1 MRKALLVAAAL
12 VATPAFAQGAA
23 GSAGGIQDIVMSR
36 VPFVFI
42 LVIMWVMIIRPQ
54 RQRQKTHDEMIK
66 NLRRGDVVVTSGG
79 IVGKVVKVGAEA
91 EVEVEIAEG
100 VKVRVVRSTIGEVRA
115 KGEPVK
121 AEA

>member
-1 MRKALLVAAAL
+1 MFV
-12 VATPAFAQGAA
+12 TPAFAQGAA
-23 GSAGGIQDIVMSR
+23 AAPGGVQDVIMSL

-54 RQRQKTHDEMIK
+54 RQRQKAHEELIK
-66 NLRRGDVVVTSGG
+66 NLRRGDVVVTAGG
-79 IVGKVVKVGAEA
+79 VIGKVAKVVNDA

-100 VKVRVVRSTIGEVRA
+100 VRIRVVRSTIGEIRA

-121 AEA
+121 TEG

>member
-1 MRKALLVAAAL
+1 MFV
-12 VATPAFAQGAA
+12 TPAFAQGAA
-23 GSAGGIQDIVMSR
+23 AAAPGGINDVLMSL

-54 RQRQKTHDEMIK
+54 RQRQKAHDELVK
-66 NLRRGDVVVTSGG
+66 NLRRGDVVVTAGG
-79 IVGKVVKVGAEA
+79 LIAKVVKVLNDT

-121 AEA
+121 TEG

>member
-1 MRKALLVAAAL
+1 MFV
-12 VATPAFAQGAA
+12 TPAFAQGVA
-23 GSAGGIQDIVMSR
+23 GASAGGVQDVIMSL

-54 RQRQKTHDEMIK
+54 RQRQKAHEELVK
-66 NLRRGDVVVTSGG
+66 NLRRGDIVVTGG
-79 IVGKVVKVGAEA
+79 GFIAKVLKVVNDT

-100 VKVRVVRSTIGEVRA
+100 VKARVVRSTIGEVRA

-121 AEA
+121 TANE

>member
-1 MRKALLVAAAL
+1 MFV
-12 VATPAFAQGAA
+12 TPAFAQGAA
-23 GSAGGIQDIVMSR
+23 AAPGGIQDVLMSL

>member
-1 MRKALLVAAAL
+1 MFV
-12 VATPAFAQGAA
+12 TPAFAQGAA
-23 GSAGGIQDIVMSR
+23 AAPGGAQDVIMSL

-54 RQRQKTHDEMIK
+54 RQRQKAHDEMVK

-79 IVGKVVKVGAEA
+79 IIAKVVKVVTDT
-91 EVEVEIAEG
+91 EVEIEIAEG
-100 VKVRVVRSTIGEVRA
+100 VKIRVVRSTIGEIRA

-121 AEA
+121 AANE

>member
-1 MRKALLVAAAL
+1 MFV
-12 VATPAFAQGAA
+12 TPAFAQGAA
-23 GSAGGIQDIVMSR
+23 AAPGGAGDILMSL

-54 RQRQKTHDEMIK
+54 RQRQKAHQEMVT
-66 NLRRGDVVVTSGG
+66 NLRRGDTVVTAGG
-79 IVGKVVKVGAEA
+79 LIGKVVKSADT

-115 KGEPVK
+115 KGEPAKVAGK
-121 AEA
+121 TDAAND

>member
-1 MRKALLVAAAL
+1 MFV
-12 VATPAFAQGAA
+12 TPAFAQGAA
-23 GSAGGIQDIVMSR
+23 AAAPGGINDVIMSL

-54 RQRQKTHDEMIK
+54 RQRQKAHDELVK
-66 NLRRGDVVVTSGG
+66 NLRRGDVVVTAGG
-79 IVGKVVKVGAEA
+79 LVVKVVKVMSDT

-100 VKVRVVRSTIGEVRA
+100 VKARVVRSTIGEVRA

-121 AEA
+121 TEG

>member
-1 MRKALLVAAAL
+1 MFV
-12 VATPAFAQGAA
+12 TPAFAQGAA
-23 GSAGGIQDIVMSR
+23 AAPGGAQDVIMSL

-54 RQRQKTHDEMIK
+54 RQRQKAHDEMVK

-79 IVGKVVKVGAEA
+79 IIAKVVKV
-91 EVEVEIAEG
+91 VTDTEVEIEIADG
-100 VKVRVVRSTIGEVRA
+100 VKIRVVRSTIGEVRA

-121 AEA
+121 AANE

>member
-1 MRKALLVAAAL
+1 MFV
-12 VATPAFAQGAA
+12 TPAFAQGAA
-23 GSAGGIQDIVMSR
+23 AAAPGGINDVIMSL

-54 RQRQKTHDEMIK
+54 RQRQKAHDELVK
-66 NLRRGDVVVTSGG
+66 NLRRGDVVVTAGG
-79 IVGKVVKVGAEA
+79 LVVKVIKVVSDT

-100 VKVRVVRSTIGEVRA
+100 VKARVVRSTIGEVRA

-121 AEA
+121 TEG

>member
-1 MRKALLVAAAL
+1 
-12 VATPAFAQGAA
+12 
-23 GSAGGIQDIVMSR
+23 MSL

-54 RQRQKTHDEMIK
+54 RQRQKAHEELVK
-66 NLRRGDVVVTSGG
+66 GLRRGDTVVTAGG
-79 IVGKVVKVGAEA
+79 LIAKVTKVLSDT

-100 VKVRVVRSTIGEVRA
+100 VKVRVSRPTIGEVRA

-121 AEA
+121 AANE